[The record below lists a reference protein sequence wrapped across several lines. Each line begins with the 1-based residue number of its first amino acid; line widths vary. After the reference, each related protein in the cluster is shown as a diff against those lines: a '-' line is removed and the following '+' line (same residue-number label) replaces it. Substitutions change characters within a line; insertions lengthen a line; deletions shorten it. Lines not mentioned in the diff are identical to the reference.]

1 MPKILVIEDMPDSA
15 ELLEKI
21 LHRYG
26 HEVVLAENGERG
38 LSMIQQDPPDLI
50 VLDILL
56 PDLDP
61 KTFIEQLSTISAGH
75 IPIIAC
81 SATAPASIEQTVGK
95 DVFKGFIH
103 KPFRVSTLMTVV
115 EQQFPPT

>member
-26 HEVVLAENGERG
+26 HQVLLAENGERG
-38 LSMIQQDPPDLI
+38 LALIQSDPPDLI

-56 PDLDP
+56 PDVDA
-61 KTFIEQLSTISAGH
+61 KTFIQRLGAIQADH
-75 IPIIAC
+75 IPLIAC

-95 DVFKGFIH
+95 GIFKGFIH
-103 KPFRVSTLMTVV
+103 KPFRVSTLMAVV
-115 EQQFPPT
+115 EQQLPSA